1 MKVSFEFW
9 ILSFSLV
16 FVRAIDALV
25 TFTIT
30 PDLSHEGN
38 PLVYIA
44 DLGWT
49 TLLIVNSLVVCLTI
63 FILYFSIR
71 FPADSHPTEGN
82 YSFKEFISHFLYND
96 KFSFHKI
103 YFFVPHNKKAIL
115 SFTGFLFPRVF
126 ISWSLLIIIHNVSIL
141 HSSLYQQYNIHWNLW
156 IIVYTFLVP
165 ITFFY
170 FWKFFRNEY
179 GKYRK
184 LSSSL

>member
-9 ILSFSLV
+9 VLSFSLV

-30 PDLSHEGN
+30 PDLSHKGN

-49 TLLIVNSLVVCLTI
+49 TLLIVNSLVVCVTI

-71 FPADSHPTEGN
+71 FPAD
-82 YSFKEFISHFLYND
+82 SHFLYND

-126 ISWSLLIIIHNVSIL
+126 ISWSIFIIIHNVSIL

-156 IIVYTFLVP
+156 IIVYTLLVP

-179 GKYRK
+179 EKYRK
-184 LSSSL
+184 VSSRL